1 MATSELVTARR
12 HPAGFLEARPRPGSG
27 RRGEVLAGFLQSDV
41 QADLATAQA
50 FLDEIAG
57 AARGGEP
64 QPGGTGNAF
73 SITIAATGAVIRNAV
88 LEGAAAEI
96 YSLDELRAALETWIE
111 EIENARRDAGPS
123 GER

>member
-73 SITIAATGAVIRNAV
+73 SITGPLHKGLQPALVAD
-88 LEGAAAEI
+88 
-96 YSLDELRAALETWIE
+96 LDDPPLSR
-111 EIENARRDAGPS
+111 
-123 GER
+123 